1 MFSPRTLSVLS
12 HAVPTVSLA
21 ALGCSGLILGSGVGT
36 AVPSPVTTSPASGGI
51 AERLAVRE
59 ISVDQHREARQLL
72 HDFTLG
78 QMTRHYWG
86 GFAASLVDLGLEVPN
101 ALDAELVHNGTS
113 TTLSL
118 QPRLGDEMY
127 VAGVA
132 RRGGRLT
139 AWACVGAGVTTAV
152 KSDSSCPDGWQPLKT
167 LRD

>member
-1 MFSPRTLSVLS
+1 MFSPRTLFVLS
-12 HAVPTVSLA
+12 RAVPTVSLA
-21 ALGCSGLILGSGVGT
+21 ALGCSGLVLGSGVGT
-36 AVPSPVTTSPASGGI
+36 AVPSLATTSPASGGI

-86 GFAASLVDLGLEVPN
+86 GFAASLVDLGLEAPD
-101 ALDAELVHNGTS
+101 ALDAELEHNGTS

-127 VAGVA
+127 IAGVA

-152 KSDSSCPDGWQPLKT
+152 KSDSTCPDGWQPLKT

>member
-1 MFSPRTLSVLS
+1 VFSPRTLSVLS
-12 HAVPTVSLA
+12 HAVPTVSLVV
-21 ALGCSGLILGSGVGT
+21 LGCSGLILGSGVGT

-86 GFAASLVDLGLEVPN
+86 GFAASLVDLGLEAPD
-101 ALDAELVHNGTS
+101 ALDAELEHNGTS

-152 KSDSSCPDGWQPLKT
+152 MKDSTCPDGWQPLKT

>member
-12 HAVPTVSLA
+12 RAVPTVSLA
-21 ALGCSGLILGSGVGT
+21 ALGCSGLVLGSGVGT
-36 AVPSPVTTSPASGGI
+36 AVPSLATTSPASGGI

-86 GFAASLVDLGLEVPN
+86 GFAASLVDLGLEAPD
-101 ALDAELVHNGTS
+101 ALDAELEHNGTS

-127 VAGVA
+127 IAGVA

-152 KSDSSCPDGWQPLKT
+152 KSDSTCPDGWQPLKT
-167 LRD
+167 LKD

>member
-12 HAVPTVSLA
+12 RAVPTVSLA
-21 ALGCSGLILGSGVGT
+21 VLGCSGLILGSGIST
-36 AVPSPVTTSPASGGI
+36 AVPSLVTTSPASGGI

-86 GFAASLVDLGLEVPN
+86 GFAASLVDLGLEVPD
-101 ALDAELVHNGTS
+101 ALDAELEHNGTS

-152 KSDSSCPDGWQPLKT
+152 KSDSTCPEGWQPLET

>member
-1 MFSPRTLSVLS
+1 VFSPRTLSVLS

-21 ALGCSGLILGSGVGT
+21 ALGCSGLVLGSGVGT
-36 AVPSPVTTSPASGGI
+36 AVPSLATTSPASGGI

-86 GFAASLVDLGLEVPN
+86 GFAASLVDLGLEAPD
-101 ALDAELVHNGTS
+101 ALDAELEHNGTS

-139 AWACVGAGVTTAV
+139 AWACIGVGQPSALPGIS
-152 KSDSSCPDGWQPLKT
+152 KCPEGWQPMQT
-167 LRD
+167 HVN

>member
-12 HAVPTVSLA
+12 RAVPTVSLA

-36 AVPSPVTTSPASGGI
+36 AVPSLATTSPASGGI

-86 GFAASLVDLGLEVPN
+86 GFAASLVDLGLEAPD
-101 ALDAELVHNGTS
+101 ALDAELEHNGTS

-127 VAGVA
+127 IAGVA

-139 AWACVGAGVTTAV
+139 AWACVGAGVTTGV
-152 KSDSSCPDGWQPLKT
+152 KSDSTCPDGWQPLKT
-167 LRD
+167 LKD

>member
-12 HAVPTVSLA
+12 RAVPTVSLA

-86 GFAASLVDLGLEVPN
+86 GFAASLVDLGLEAPD
-101 ALDAELVHNGTS
+101 ALDAELEHNGTS
-113 TTLSL
+113 TTLLL

-152 KSDSSCPDGWQPLKT
+152 KSDSTCPEGWQPLET

>member
-86 GFAASLVDLGLEVPN
+86 GFAASLVDLGLEAPD
-101 ALDAELVHNGTS
+101 ALDAELEHNGTS

-127 VAGVA
+127 IAGVA

-152 KSDSSCPDGWQPLKT
+152 KSDSICPDGWQPLKT
-167 LRD
+167 LKD

>member
-1 MFSPRTLSVLS
+1 MFSPPTLSVLS

-36 AVPSPVTTSPASGGI
+36 AVPSPVTTSLVSGGI

-86 GFAASLVDLGLEVPN
+86 GFAASLVDLGLEAPD
-101 ALDAELVHNGTS
+101 ALDAELEHNGTS

-152 KSDSSCPDGWQPLKT
+152 KSDSTCPDGWQPLKT
-167 LRD
+167 LKD

>member
-12 HAVPTVSLA
+12 RAVPTVSLA
-21 ALGCSGLILGSGVGT
+21 ALGCSGLVLGSGVGT
-36 AVPSPVTTSPASGGI
+36 AVPSLATTSPASGGI

-86 GFAASLVDLGLEVPN
+86 GFATSLVDLGLEAPD
-101 ALDAELVHNGTS
+101 ALDAELEHNGTS

-152 KSDSSCPDGWQPLKT
+152 KSDSTCPDGWQPLKT

>member
-1 MFSPRTLSVLS
+1 MFSPRTLSFLS
-12 HAVPTVSLA
+12 RAFPTVSLA

-36 AVPSPVTTSPASGGI
+36 AVPSLVTTSPASGGI

-86 GFAASLVDLGLEVPN
+86 GFAASLVDLGLEAPD
-101 ALDAELVHNGTS
+101 ALDAELEHNGTS

-152 KSDSSCPDGWQPLKT
+152 KSDSTCPDGWQPLKM

>member
-86 GFAASLVDLGLEVPN
+86 GFAASLVDLGLEAPD
-101 ALDAELVHNGTS
+101 ALDAELEHNGTS

-127 VAGVA
+127 IAGVA

-152 KSDSSCPDGWQPLKT
+152 KSDSTCPDGWQPLKT
-167 LRD
+167 LKD

>member
-36 AVPSPVTTSPASGGI
+36 AVPSPVTTSLVSGGI

-86 GFAASLVDLGLEVPN
+86 GFAASLVDLGLEAPD
-101 ALDAELVHNGTS
+101 ALDAELEHNGTS

-127 VAGVA
+127 IAGVA

-152 KSDSSCPDGWQPLKT
+152 NSDSTCPDGWQPLKT
-167 LRD
+167 LKD